1 MPSRVVQWADGS
13 GSGLAGTPD
22 ERLPGERR
30 DLPAQPLRPRTS
42 PGHAL
47 LRFPSEIDFSNAR
60 DLLGVILAGVRTAA
74 RPRVLVLDLSTTLFM
89 DSQGVRLI
97 NDVRRLL
104 LPGTRVYVV
113 ARPDSVAGRV
123 LELTG
128 LRRDVPVYDNLPEA
142 LAA

>member
-1 MPSRVVQWADGS
+1 MSAVPFPPNPSE
-13 GSGLAGTPD
+13 P
-22 ERLPGERR
+22 R
-30 DLPAQPLRPRTS
+30 DVSA
-42 PGHAL
+42 HAL
-47 LRFPSEIDFSNAR
+47 LRFPPEIDSSNAG
-60 DLLGVILAGVRTAA
+60 DLLGVIVSRTRTGDGR
-74 RPRVLVLDLSTTLFM
+74 RPRVLVLDLTATLFM

-104 LPGTRVYVV
+104 HPATRVYVV

-142 LAA
+142 MAA

>member
-1 MPSRVVQWADGS
+1 MAFPEHRTNVCQVSAVTFLPNPSD
-13 GSGLAGTPD
+13 P
-22 ERLPGERR
+22 P
-30 DLPAQPLRPRTS
+30 RP

-74 RPRVLVLDLSTTLFM
+74 RPRVLVLDLSATLFM

-104 LPGTRVYVV
+104 RPGTRVYVV

-142 LAA
+142 MAA